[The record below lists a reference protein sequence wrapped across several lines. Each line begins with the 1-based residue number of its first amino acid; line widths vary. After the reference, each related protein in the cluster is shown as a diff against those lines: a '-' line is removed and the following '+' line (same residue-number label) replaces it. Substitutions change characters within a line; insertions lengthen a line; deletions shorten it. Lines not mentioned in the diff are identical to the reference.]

1 MCPKCGTNLHSSK
14 GAMNPLHARK
24 VLQILDSLLDG
35 NSSQLMRNPLQP
47 LHALLQSKR
56 HLCERLG

>member
-1 MCPKCGTNLHSSK
+1 
-14 GAMNPLHARK
+14 MNPLHARK

-35 NSSQLMRNPLQP
+35 NSSQLVRNPLQP

>member
-1 MCPKCGTNLHSSK
+1 
-14 GAMNPLHARK
+14 MNPLHARK

-47 LHALLQSKR
+47 LHALLQPKR